1 MRVLAHE
8 QRFEAASL
16 QLTRELIDG
25 DAVIRG
31 KVKDANAHGG
41 SRNLAPHPRRRG
53 PTYNMRPGRMSSQAG
68 FPLPAATQRRRE
80 ALPRSL
86 YLAASGVRL
95 PQLVARSI
103 RTAMTG
109 EVAICMAPSCG

>member
-16 QLTRELIDG
+16 ELARELIDG
-25 DAVIRG
+25 DAVISG
-31 KVKDANAHGG
+31 EIKGASVHGG
-41 SRNLAPHPRRRG
+41 SRNFAAAQLRRR
-53 PTYNMRPGRMSSQAG
+53 PTYNTRPGPMSSQAG
-68 FPLPAATQRRRE
+68 FLLPATTQRKRE

-86 YLAASGVRL
+86 YLAAPGVRS

-109 EVAICMAPSCG
+109 